1 MYGWIGEAKPFVL
14 KSETRNEW
22 KIGVLD
28 TSTGDCYVLSIIYF
42 NENAAI
48 KAANETAKSCSNGKQ
63 ILNMRGNRYG
73 SQGWDLYSN
82 HKIPAGWIL
91 VYGNIHSEEPE
102 APIRREIMKLYR
114 THIQLPHPIEGGA
127 CD

>member
-1 MYGWIGEAKPFVL
+1 
-14 KSETRNEW
+14 
-22 KIGVLD
+22 
-28 TSTGDCYVLSIIYF
+28 
-42 NENAAI
+42 
-48 KAANETAKSCSNGKQ
+48 
-63 ILNMRGNRYG
+63 MRCGRARPYKGNRYG

-114 THIQLPHPIEGGA
+114 THIKFKIKRMKKRNCLKK
-127 CD
+127 